1 MSGKTKGTP
10 KGFHT
15 ATPNMITGDAPALLK
30 FLKDGLG
37 GEEVAMVRYPDGGIR
52 HAEVLL
58 GDTRIF
64 LGQETLDRP
73 AMACRVYLFVES
85 VDRAYARALRADAVG
100 LSPPHDA
107 FYGDRVA
114 VIRDPVG
121 NIWTLAK
128 RRENISDAEKTKRL
142 NALHPSSDGT
152 FRQRV

>member
-1 MSGKTKGTP
+1 MSGKTNVAP

-15 ATPNMITGDAPALLK
+15 ATPNMITGDAPVLLK

-73 AMACRVYLFVES
+73 AMACRVYLFVEN
-85 VDRAYARALRADAVG
+85 VDKAYARALRTDAVG

-121 NIWTLAK
+121 NHWTLAK
-128 RRENISDAEKTKRL
+128 RRESLSDAEKMRRL
-142 NALHPSSDGT
+142 KAMNPKDSI
-152 FRQRV
+152 